1 MKLKFI
7 CSEDFEAAGVICNR
21 IREYLPNLVD
31 SIEINSNNAF
41 KGIFETWEVL
51 PMIDEIIKPDWERDI
66 VIVVIYG
73 TLYLADLELFELVGC
88 TLDYFLLNRDG
99 TTKLYSKVPKIGAQ
113 LLPNNM
119 SKEPRADAKYWAKLG
134 VEEILH
140 YFSIPE
146 EHDESCFFHAKAF
159 GKGTVEDC
167 RRDYCPKCRE
177 FLRQLKDPLDF
188 DKLLARVEKTYK
200 VNTKPIHS
208 WKENLRCRG
217 Q

>member
-7 CSEDFEAAGVICNR
+7 CSEKIEAAEKICNR
-21 IREYLPNLVD
+21 VREYLPNLVGN
-31 SIEINSNNAF
+31 IEIISSNAF

-51 PMIDEIIKPDWERDI
+51 PLIDEVIKPDWERDI
-66 VIVVIYG
+66 VIVVING
-73 TLYLADLELFELVGC
+73 SLYLADLELFEAVGC
-88 TLDYFLLNRDG
+88 TLDYFRLNKDG
-99 TTKLYSKVPKIGAQ
+99 TTKLYSKMPKLGAQ

-119 SKEPRADAKYWAKLG
+119 SEELRGDAEYWAKVG

-146 EHDESCFFHAKAF
+146 AHDESCFFHAKAF

-167 RRDYCPKCRE
+167 RREYCSKCRE

-188 DKLLARVEKTYK
+188 DKLSERVERIYGM
-200 VNTKPIHS
+200 NIDPSIIG
-208 WKENLRCRG
+208 RRI
-217 Q
+217 

>member
-7 CSEDFEAAGVICNR
+7 CSKDFEAAEEISKRVQ
-21 IREYLPNLVD
+21 EYLPNLVD
-31 SIEINSNNAF
+31 SIEINNSNTF

-51 PMIDEIIKPDWERDI
+51 PMIEEIIKPNWERDI

-73 TLYLADLELFELVGC
+73 SLYLADLELFEATGC
-88 TLDYFLLNRDG
+88 TLDYFRLNKDG
-99 TTKLYSKVPKIGAQ
+99 TTKLYSKTPKLGAQ

-119 SKEPRADAKYWAKLG
+119 SEEPRGDTEYWAKLG

-146 EHDESCFFHAKAF
+146 AHDESCFFHAKAF

-167 RRDYCPKCRE
+167 RREYCSKCRE

-188 DKLLARVEKTYK
+188 DKLSERVERIYGM
-200 VNTKPIHS
+200 NIDPSIIG
-208 WKENLRCRG
+208 RRI
-217 Q
+217 